1 VTMRFVIDT
10 NQASLLP
17 SGEKRAL
24 AVSLSPYVLSEIL
37 LRGDPSPTLELLRT
51 FDIRLGL
58 ETSDVMSKLAQ
69 LSPQEI
75 TTFEPFPVPA
85 QSFWQDYEAI
95 RKAIDAPRPAHI
107 RRARYIKE
115 SHLRHCKSLVGTA
128 RIFRRHLRERG
139 MANHKFSTFE
149 QALSELAST
158 PDSFLRSVIV
168 GSITNDG
175 KRTTKG
181 PPAELLDAVLANQ
194 YVGRLFRAQLAYHI
208 CISRLWT
215 EESLNFDPS
224 PTRDDM
230 TDITLPLYAADGD
243 VIVTGDTKLTLLV
256 SLIDP
261 GGRIG
266 TCKASQIV

>member
-1 VTMRFVIDT
+1 MRFVIDT
-10 NQASLLP
+10 NQASLMP
-17 SGEKRAL
+17 SGEKRAF

-37 LRGDPSPTLELLRT
+37 LRRDPSPTLELLRT

-58 ETSDVMSKLAQ
+58 ETSDVMIELAQ

-75 TTFEPFPVPA
+75 KTFEPFPVPA

-95 RKAIDAPRPAHI
+95 RKAIDAHRPAHI

-128 RIFRRHLRERG
+128 IMFRRHLRERG
-139 MANHKFSTFE
+139 MAHHKFSTFE
-149 QALSELAST
+149 EVLSELGST
-158 PDSFLRSVIV
+158 PDSFLGSVIV
-168 GSITNDG
+168 GSITNGG
-175 KRTTKG
+175 KRTTKAQ
-181 PPAELLDAVLANQ
+181 PAELVDACISNQ

-208 CISRLWT
+208 CISRLWK

-243 VIVTGDTKLTLLV
+243 IIVTGDTKLTLLV
-256 SLIDP
+256 CLIEP
-261 GGRIG
+261 EGKVK
-266 TCKASQIV
+266 TCKASELV

>member
-1 VTMRFVIDT
+1 MRFVIDT

-24 AVSLSPYVLSEIL
+24 AASLSSYVLSEIL
-37 LRGDPSPTLELLRT
+37 LRGDPSPTLQLLRT

-75 TTFEPFPVPA
+75 TKFEPFPMPA
-85 QSFWQDYEAI
+85 QSFWQNYEAI
-95 RKAIDAPRPAHI
+95 RKAIDAPRAAHI
-107 RRARYIKE
+107 RRARYIKD
-115 SHLRHCKSLVGTA
+115 SHLRHCKSLVETA

-149 QALSELAST
+149 QALSDLAST
-158 PDSFLRSVIV
+158 PDSFLKCVIV

-175 KRTTKG
+175 KRTTKAQ
-181 PPAELLDAVLANQ
+181 PAELVDAVLANQ

-230 TDITLPLYAADGD
+230 TDIILPLYAADGD

-256 SLIDP
+256 SLIEP
-261 GGRIG
+261 EGKVK
-266 TCKASQIV
+266 TCKASEIV

>member
-1 VTMRFVIDT
+1 MRFVIDT

-17 SGEKRAL
+17 SKRAL

-58 ETSDVMSKLAQ
+58 ETSDVMVQLAQ

-75 TTFEPFPVPA
+75 MTFEPFPVPA
-85 QSFWQDYEAI
+85 QSFRQDYEAI

-107 RRARYIKE
+107 HRARYIKDR
-115 SHLRHCKSLVGTA
+115 HLRHCKSLVESA

-158 PDSFLRSVIV
+158 PDSFLRSVII
-168 GSITNDG
+168 GSITHDG
-175 KRTTKG
+175 RRTTKAQ
-181 PPAELLDAVLANQ
+181 PAELVDGCISNQ
-194 YVGRLFRAQLAYHI
+194 YVGGLFRAQLAYHI
-208 CISRLWT
+208 CISRLWK

-243 VIVTGDTKLTLLV
+243 IIVTGDTKLTLLV
-256 SLIDP
+256 SLIEP
-261 GGRIG
+261 EGKVKA
-266 TCKASQIV
+266 CKASEIV